1 MTNQMKQKKD
11 LTISKKVR
19 LFGVL
24 LSIFIIIPVFLFFL
38 VQSPVIVN
46 KLSLIFREQIGFD
59 ISVGGISLS
68 PDLKGEI
75 RELHV
80 AQSDDKN
87 TVFFISHAN
96 IEGGINKSL
105 QGEIKRAV
113 LKEPRLSIAAKG
125 DKKIDQSFLNKLPPI
140 EFLDIT
146 KGEVQFLLESEGQ
159 SIKLTDISL
168 TLQDFS
174 PQKGGKLHIKC
185 QIKMKS
191 KNSANEEEI
200 GHGEGNFHFTRLEP
214 TPIGKGGIKLHIA
227 NMDLGSVNLQ
237 NFVLNMS
244 LEMKTDEAIVR
255 SLSPVTGSAKYK
267 REDKDIVFRDIQ
279 LMPFADYNIKT
290 RQFNGGI
297 KSINMDSL
305 GFFDIALKTIIKQD
319 YPWTASLKSSSV
331 NFEKASEILKAFL
344 PMQYNKW
351 SFQGSGEIEASMA
364 GDYKN
369 NNLSGTGKMMLQFK
383 EGGFSSP
390 DGNKAAQGFAGK
402 IILDIQ
408 IPTSAKK
415 GQFDISSETSI
426 GEFLWDN
433 YYKDFNGK
441 KMAIKGSGNL
451 HDNSFKSIDLFGS
464 LDLAEA
470 GKYSYS
476 ASMND
481 SDWIFRIN
489 SEDIYLN
496 DFFAIFIHDYL
507 TQNIPSLS
515 DFQVSGASRIEMD
528 LFGKGKE
535 FVVRGMLNIKE
546 GHVGIP
552 NNLLVS
558 ADLALPFDL
567 FYPPSYS
574 SAVLPEDKRVG
585 NLYIKKI
592 KAASF
597 KIEELNLPLFLSK
610 NNLWMPEEIDIPFS
624 GTTLKLT
631 HLKGENLLS
640 ADRFFS
646 LGIVVKDLEIGHHI
660 EKAVGD
666 NIPAKFHAELSEI
679 IYKNGELNTKGK
691 ASLEIFGGRADI
703 DNIHG
708 RKLFSSSR
716 VIGGNINFENINL
729 HELTDYI
736 RLGKMSGIV
745 KASLNGFEMEYGQP
759 SRFVLDIDSVKTKW
773 VSQTISV
780 DAIDNISIMGSG
792 AGMGEMLRSGL
803 MRFFKHY
810 KYSRIGIICI
820 LENDVFTLRGKIQ
833 EGGREYLIRK
843 GFLRGIDVINQ
854 NPQNNI
860 SFRDMK
866 GRINRVFEKRQA
878 S

>member
-1 MTNQMKQKKD
+1 MTNQMNQKKD
-11 LTISKKVR
+11 HTISGKIR
-19 LFGVL
+19 LFGIL
-24 LSIFIIIPVFLFFL
+24 LSIFIIIPVILFFL
-38 VQSPVIVN
+38 IQSPVVVN
-46 KLSLIFREQIGFD
+46 KLTLIFRDQIGFD

-87 TVFFISHAN
+87 TVFFISHAD
-96 IEGGINKSL
+96 IQGSINKSL

-113 LKEPRLSIAAKG
+113 LKEPKLSIVAKG
-125 DKKIDQSFLNKLPPI
+125 DKKIDLSFLNKLPPVQ
-140 EFLDIT
+140 FLDIT
-146 KGEVQFLLESEGQ
+146 KGEIQFLLESEGQ
-159 SIKLTDISL
+159 LIKLTDISL
-168 TLQDFS
+168 NLQDFS

-191 KNSANEEEI
+191 KNSANEDVI
-200 GHGEGNFHFTRLEP
+200 GYGEGNFHFTRIQP
-214 TPIGKGGIKLHIA
+214 APIGKGSIKLNIA
-227 NMDLGSVNLQ
+227 NMDWGSVNLQ
-237 NFVLNMS
+237 NLVLNMS
-244 LEMKTDEAIVR
+244 LEMKAEEAIVR
-255 SLSPVTGSAKYK
+255 SLSPVTGSVKYRK
-267 REDKDIVFRDIQ
+267 EDKDIVFRDIQ

-290 RQFNGGI
+290 GQFNGGI
-297 KSINMDSL
+297 KSINIDAV
-305 GFFDIALKTIIKQD
+305 GVFDIALKTVIKQD
-319 YPWTASLKSSSV
+319 YPWTASVKASSI

-344 PMQYNKW
+344 PIQYNRW
-351 SFQGSGEIEASMA
+351 SFQGSGEMEAAMK

-383 EGGFSSP
+383 DGGFSSP
-390 DGNKAAQGFAGK
+390 DGDKAAQGVAGR

-408 IPTSAKK
+408 MPTPAKK
-415 GQFDISSETSI
+415 GQFDISSEASI
-426 GEFLWDN
+426 GEFLWDK

-441 KMAIKGSGNL
+441 KMVFRGSGNL
-451 HDNSFKSIDLFGS
+451 YDDSFKTIDLLGI

-489 SEDIYLN
+489 SEDIHLK
-496 DFFAIFIHDYL
+496 DFFALFILDYL
-507 TQNIPSLS
+507 TQNIPALS
-515 DFQVSGASRIEMD
+515 DFYVSGASRIEMN

-535 FVVRGMLNIKE
+535 FVVRGILNIKE
-546 GHVGIP
+546 GHVNIP

-558 ADLALPFDL
+558 ADLTLPFDL
-567 FYPPSYS
+567 FYPLS
-574 SAVLPEDKRVG
+574 SSSPALSEDKRLG

-592 KAASF
+592 EAASF
-597 KIEELNLPLFLSK
+597 KIEELNLPLFLLK
-610 NNLWMPEEIDIPFS
+610 NNLWMPEGIDIPFS

-640 ADRFFS
+640 SDRFFS
-646 LGIVVKDLEIGHHI
+646 LGVVLKDLEIGPHI
-660 EKAVGD
+660 EKAAGD
-666 NIPAKFHAELSEI
+666 NIPAKFHADLSEI

-691 ASLEIFGGRADI
+691 ARVEIFGGSAEI
-703 DNIHG
+703 ENIHG
-708 RKLFSSSR
+708 RKLFSPSR
-716 VIGGNINFENINL
+716 VIGGNINFEEINL

-736 RLGKMSGIV
+736 RLGKMAGII

-759 SRFVLDIDSVKTKW
+759 SRFVLDIESVKTKGIDQS
-773 VSQTISV
+773 VSV

-792 AGMGEMLRSGL
+792 AGMGVMLKSGL
-803 MRFFKHY
+803 TRFFKHY

-820 LENDVFTLRGKIQ
+820 LENDVFTIRGKIH

-843 GFLRGIDVINQ
+843 GFLSGIDVINQ
-854 NPQNNI
+854 NPENNI

-866 GRINRVFEKRQA
+866 ERVNRIFEKRQA